1 MSKDGALES
10 ANLEKILG
18 TMPLS
23 MVDNKLMLVDQRKL
37 PFTFEH
43 FDASGFEDLLVS
55 IKDMV
60 VRGAPSIG
68 AVAAFGY
75 SLEVARQADANS
87 SDDVFWQK
95 LIELRDILIDAR
107 PTAVNLR
114 FAVEKVFQAMLV
126 GKNEGRSQVEL
137 VHLARQEAE
146 RLYRELIEANR
157 RISHV
162 GAGLINRGDRILTH
176 CNAGP
181 LATCGYGTALGVIR
195 AAHFSGKDIS
205 VLVDETR
212 PRNQGARLTLWELMQ
227 DQIPCQ
233 LVCESMSGYL
243 MKEGLV
249 DLVITGADRI
259 AANGDSANKIG
270 TYNLAVLAKHH
281 GIPFYIAAPLSTFD
295 PYIEDGASIPIEMRG
310 EEEVLT
316 LDGQPHVPMGARA
329 LNPAFDVTPNELI
342 AGLITEAGLIKPPF
356 KSFISRLFQ
365 TI

>member
-1 MSKDGALES
+1 
-10 ANLEKILG
+10 
-18 TMPLS
+18 MPLTL
-23 MVDNKLMLVDQRKL
+23 VDNRLMLVDQRKL
-37 PFTFEH
+37 PFSFEY
-43 FDASGFEDLLVS
+43 FDASNFENLLLA

-68 AVAAFGY
+68 AAAAFGY
-75 SLEVARQADANS
+75 SLEVERQS
-87 SDDVFWQK
+87 SSASSLEEFWQK

-114 FAVEKVFQAMLV
+114 FAVEKVFQSMLV
-126 GKNEGRSQVEL
+126 AKEDGLAPQEL
-137 VHLARQEAE
+137 AGLARQEAE

-162 GAGLINRGDRILTH
+162 GANLISRGDRILTH

-195 AAHFSGKDIS
+195 AAHFSGKNIS

-227 DQIPCQ
+227 DEIPCQ

-249 DLVITGADRI
+249 DVVITGADRI

-295 PYIEDGASIPIEMRG
+295 PYIQTGDSIPIEMRS
-310 EEEVLT
+310 EDEVLT
-316 LDGQPHVPMGARA
+316 LDGQPHVPLGARA

-365 TI
+365 TT